1 MTGGQDSFTRTFG
14 GIGVVNTPNPASQ
27 KISVLKKVPFL
38 KALSGAE
45 IKKVSQ
51 KFGETRFR
59 KGEYLYL
66 EGESSDRLYVIKQGK
81 VKITKGSSSGKEVV
95 LDVVSTG
102 EICGGSSVYSQINPA
117 SALAAEEV
125 ISYGLSKKDF
135 LQLLETYPHL
145 STQFIMYLGQKLM
158 KAHEMMMSLVAS
170 SVEKR
175 IAALLVG
182 LCEKHGS
189 VVEQGIRINLRLTRQ
204 DIADI
209 VGTTVETAIRV
220 MSKFRKQGILTTDSK
235 HIVVISKEKL
245 GRLLMN

>member
-1 MTGGQDSFTRTFG
+1 MNKPT
-14 GIGVVNTPNPASQ
+14 PASQ
-27 KISVLKKVPFL
+27 KITVLKKVPFL
-38 KALSGAE
+38 KGLSAAE
-45 IKKVSQ
+45 INKVSQ

-66 EGESSDRLYVIKQGK
+66 EGESSDRLYVIRQGK
-81 VKITKGSSSGKEVV
+81 VKITKGSSCGKEIV
-95 LDVVSTG
+95 LDVVSVG

-117 SALAAEEV
+117 SALAAEDV
-125 ISYGLSKKDF
+125 TSYGLSKKDF

-145 STQFIMYLGQKLM
+145 STQFIIYLGQKLM

-189 VVEQGIRINLRLTRQ
+189 AVKDGIRINLRLTRQ

-220 MSKFRKQGILTTDSK
+220 MSKLRKKGILTTESK
-235 HIVVISKEKL
+235 HIVVTSKD
-245 GRLLMN
+245 RLTGLVSH